1 MRKIYLE
8 VSFENKDKVKNLG
21 AKWDKENKKWY
32 ITEEDSLNDFREFF
46 PKDFDIKKEIRD
58 TETKSTS
65 EICRELRISR
75 DEFLK
80 YLQDNGFLDKD
91 SFVTKKGEKIGIV
104 ESLTSTGKHK
114 LLFKNKVKDLFDKE
128 KSKSFWNLAV
138 YEERKRIILIKIE
151 HKKSIEDIS
160 SALELPS
167 EYIKRL
173 INEFVKSGILSQSQ
187 IDYL

>member
-1 MRKIYLE
+1 MKKIFLE
-8 VSFENKDKVKNLG
+8 VSFKDKDRVKNLG
-21 AKWDKENKKWY
+21 AKWDKDLKKWY
-32 ITEEDSLNDFREFF
+32 ITEEHSLNDFREFF
-46 PKDFDIKKEIRD
+46 PEDFDIKKEIRD

-91 SFVTKKGEKIGIV
+91 SFVTKKGEKVGIV
-104 ESLTSTGKHK
+104 ESITSTGKHK
-114 LLFKNKVKDLFDKE
+114 ILFKNKVKDLFDKE

-138 YEERKRIILIKIE
+138 FEERKRIILLKIE
-151 HKKSIEDIS
+151 KKKTIDEIS
-160 SALELPS
+160 SSLELSPV
-167 EYIKRL
+167 YIKKIIDEL
-173 INEFVKSGILSQSQ
+173 IKSGILSQSQ